1 MDIHNYKRQ
10 FERNLERIQESKEL
24 LPENRKVILEF
35 KDYLLS
41 EGIGLARINRFLFE
55 LIKYNRMLKKPFP
68 EACKDDIRAVVARIE
83 QTDLSAET
91 KKCSKI
97 MLKKLYKFIRGI
109 DEDGKYPEEVEW
121 IKTRIPENHRKLPEE
136 LLTEKEIMNIIQ
148 KCDNLRDKALISS
161 LAESGCRI
169 SEIAL
174 MKIKHVSFEEYGAR
188 LTVNGKTGMRK
199 ILIINSAPYLQEWI
213 NQHPDNSDPE
223 AYLWYNPRGELLSYA
238 RISGI

>member
-10 FERNLERIQESKEL
+10 FERSLERIQESKEL
-24 LPENRKVILEF
+24 LPENKKLILEF

-55 LIKYNRMLKKPFP
+55 LMKYNKMLKKPFP
-68 EACKDDIRAVVARIE
+68 EACKDDVRAIVARIE

-97 MLKKLYKFIRGI
+97 VLKKLYRFIRKI
-109 DEDGKYPEEVEW
+109 EEEGKYPEEVEW
-121 IKTRIPENHRKLPEE
+121 IKTRIPENHKKLPEE

-169 SEIAL
+169 SLSFSVFVSLFSISVFVTSMRRSSSL
-174 MKIKHVSFEEYGAR
+174 IVSFIP
-188 LTVNGKTGMRK
+188 N
-199 ILIINSAPYLQEWI
+199 NSL
-213 NQHPDNSDPE
+213 
-223 AYLWYNPRGELLSYA
+223 
-238 RISGI
+238 